1 MSHRSIPSMGWTRC
15 CLTMSRS
22 TAEASRALLA
32 PRVMLALAIGFAP
45 VLASETSEAPHE
57 HYRVLDWKDLVPD
70 GWEPPLVSRAY
81 DAVSDDHVD
90 ETSVVRDLDGQLAA
104 LPGYM
109 KPVVY
114 EGNEVS
120 EFLLVPFLPHHTRA
134 HAHLEPN
141 QVVYVYALEPVTVE
155 HPFDPIWIVGTISL
169 EPVMTD
175 EGPAAYR
182 MVEAVTTEYEYSNK
196 LPR

>member
-1 MSHRSIPSMGWTRC
+1 MNKFKPVLH
-15 CLTMSRS
+15 LV
-22 TAEASRALLA
+22 A
-32 PRVMLALAIGFAP
+32 LALVSGPSP
-45 VLASETSEAPHE
+45 VMAAEPSEAPHE
-57 HYRVLDWKDLVPD
+57 QYRVLAWKDLVPD

-81 DAVSDDHVD
+81 DEVSEADVDD
-90 ETSVVRDLDGQLAA
+90 TSVVNVLDGELAA

-120 EFLLVPFLPHHTRA
+120 EFLLVPFLPHQITA

-141 QVVYVYALEPVTVE
+141 QMVYVYALEPVVVE
-155 HPFDPIWIVGTISL
+155 QPFEPIWIVGAMSL
-169 EPVMTD
+169 KPVMTD

-182 MVEAVTTEYEYSNK
+182 MVEAVTTQYEY
-196 LPR
+196 

>member
-1 MSHRSIPSMGWTRC
+1 
-15 CLTMSRS
+15 MSRS
-22 TAEASRALLA
+22 KLTSLKAFWL
-32 PRVMLALAIGFAP
+32 PPVMLAVMCGIAP
-45 VLASETSEAPHE
+45 VTAAESSKAPHE
-57 HYRVLDWKDLVPD
+57 NYRVLDWKDLVPD

-81 DAVSDDHVD
+81 DEVSDGDVD
-90 ETSVVRDLDGQLAA
+90 ETSVVQGLDGQLAA

-114 EGNEVS
+114 EGNQVS
-120 EFLLVPFLPHHTRA
+120 EFLLVPFLPHQTRT

-141 QVVYVYALEPVTVE
+141 QMVYVYAMEPVVVE
-155 HPFDPIWIVGTISL
+155 QPFKPIWIVGTLSL

-182 MVEAVTTEYEYSNK
+182 MVQAVTTEYEY
-196 LPR
+196 